1 MGITT
6 FRGETNLGELVAK
19 LYPDLKA
26 AKKKKA
32 EKALLRANPQLRSLA
47 DLDLGALLV
56 VPEVADARLTTQA
69 DTEQPGA
76 HIAKAI
82 ATALGDYRKQLIEAA
97 KRNAEQARETR
108 KALEEREIAEAIG
121 TEAARNIN
129 EAATAREKQ
138 SEVLQAFADEELGAA
153 QTDLAALIDR
163 LS

>member
-1 MGITT
+1 MRITT
-6 FRGETNLGELVAK
+6 FRGENNLGELVSK

-26 AKKKKA
+26 AKKKA
-32 EKALLRANPQLRSLA
+32 EEALLRANPQLRSLA
-47 DLDLGALLV
+47 DLELGALLV
-56 VPEVADARLTTQA
+56 VPEVADVRPTTQT

-76 HIAKAI
+76 HIAKAV
-82 ATALGDYRKQLIEAA
+82 ATALGGYREQLIEAA
-97 KRNAEQARETR
+97 KRNAEQAWETR
-108 KALEEREIAEAIG
+108 KALEGGEIAAAIG
-121 TEAARNIN
+121 TKAARNIN